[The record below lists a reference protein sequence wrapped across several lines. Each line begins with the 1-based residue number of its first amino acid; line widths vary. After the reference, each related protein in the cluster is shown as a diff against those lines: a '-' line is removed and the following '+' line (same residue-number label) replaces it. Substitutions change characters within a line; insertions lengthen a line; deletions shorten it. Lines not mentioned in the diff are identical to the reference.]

1 MTTHET
7 EHEFVLQQMLTH
19 PLPQELN
26 IVLGKAARHYPTV
39 SVLQSCFVSGDSEL
53 GWSAE
58 LSYTVFIPLLGSNSC
73 IIQYFHNTLNL
84 HGDGTLK
91 DEHSFKHDPL
101 EISLPK
107 ARDEWNSCVRD
118 GWRTYLKNAVVS

>member
-7 EHEFVLQQMLTH
+7 EHAFIVQQMLLH

-26 IVLGKAARHYPTV
+26 IVLDKAARHYPMV
-39 SVLQSCFVSGDSEL
+39 SILQSCFVTEIDG
-53 GWSAE
+53 GWKAE
-58 LSYTVFIPLLGSNSC
+58 LSYIVYIPLLGSNTC
-73 IIQYFHNTLNL
+73 IIQCFHNSVNL
-84 HGDGTLK
+84 QDDGIAVQ
-91 DEHSFKHDPL
+91 ENSFKHDPL

-107 ARDEWNSCVRD
+107 AREEWDACVRD